1 MIKVKDETKMKE
13 PKTVLKHTR
22 TITTY
27 YLSDGNAHELFK
39 KLEGFLDELTLP
51 DSYEGGDVVA
61 VTSEGEIDEVID
73 VQKRVLLPSRL
84 CVDVGDL
91 ENSLEGDS
99 IPYDITM
106 EQWNE
111 RRQAKA

>member
-1 MIKVKDETKMKE
+1 MKE

-27 YLSDGNAHELFK
+27 YLSDSTPYEMFK
-39 KLEGFLDELTLP
+39 KITGFLESELTLP
-51 DSYEGGDVVA
+51 DSYEDDDVVA
-61 VTSEGEIDEVID
+61 VTSGMWDIDKL
-73 VQKRVLLPSRL
+73 VQTS
-84 CVDVGDL
+84 DL
-91 ENSLEGDS
+91 ENSLEADS
-99 IPYDITM
+99 IPYDLTM

>member
-1 MIKVKDETKMKE
+1 MKE

-39 KLEGFLDELTLP
+39 ELDGFLDELTLP

-61 VTSEGEIDEVID
+61 VTSSESEIDEVID
-73 VQKRVLLPSRL
+73 VQRRVLLPSRL
-84 CVDVGDL
+84 CVDVRPKDATSSPL
-91 ENSLEGDS
+91 ENSLEADS
-99 IPYDITM
+99 IPYDLTM

-111 RRQAKA
+111 RRHN

>member
-1 MIKVKDETKMKE
+1 MKE

-39 KLEGFLDELTLP
+39 ELDGFLDELTLP

-61 VTSEGEIDEVID
+61 VTSSESEIDEVID
-73 VQKRVLLPSRL
+73 VQRRVLLPSRL
-84 CVDVGDL
+84 AVDLGNL
-91 ENSLEGDS
+91 ENSLEADS
-99 IPYDITM
+99 IPYDLTM

-111 RRQAKA
+111 KRQAKA

>member
-61 VTSEGEIDEVID
+61 VTSSEREIDEVID
-73 VQKRVLLPSRL
+73 VQRRVLLPSRL
-84 CVDVGDL
+84 AVDLPARGNL
-91 ENSLEGDS
+91 ENSLEADS
-99 IPYDITM
+99 IPYDLTM

-111 RRQAKA
+111 R